1 MYQVVKRDGTVA
13 EFNISKISAAITKA
27 FVALEKDY
35 HSSVIDL
42 IALRVASDFES
53 KVKDGKITDENR
65 PDAVIFDFNELK
77 EIFPKAPHVAWDKV
91 RRV

>member
-1 MYQVVKRDGTVA
+1 MEGIRKPDPAISNKACDILGVKPERCVYIGDNLNRDVEGA
-13 EFNISKISAAITKA
+13 KE
-27 FVALEKDY
+27 
-35 HSSVIDL
+35 
-42 IALRVASDFES
+42 
-53 KVKDGKITDENR
+53 KITDENR